1 MLTILCLVS
10 CGPGETHSI
19 LWSCFVIYEVCE
31 AKDNGWT
38 LEVRFS
44 PVCASWMLWLAEQ
57 TCVLVC
63 TVWWFGGVRFGLIC
77 LCIVRFGVC
86 DKWKDNGW
94 KWEGHL
100 SIAAAQPRYKRSPW
114 DWFTFLRHLFY
125 SKMTTIVDPGYA
137 EKLLL
142 HRRGAELSWLQ
153 MHDKKGAI
161 VASSCCMTTTAGS
174 DCAALPW
181 HM

>member
-1 MLTILCLVS
+1 MRCVRQRIMDEHWRYAFLQCVPLECFGLPNKHVS
-10 CGPGETHSI
+10 
-19 LWSCFVIYEVCE
+19 W
-31 AKDNGWT
+31 
-38 LEVRFS
+38 
-44 PVCASWMLWLAEQ
+44 
-57 TCVLVC
+57 CV
-63 TVWWFGGVRFGLIC
+63 VRFGLIC

-137 EKLLL
+137 VKLLL
-142 HRRGAELSWLQ
+142 YRRGAELSWLW
-153 MHDKKGAI
+153 MHDKEGAI